1 MCLTNFLRTIHNMVY
16 NALKLFMDM
25 NPPLFDECTSNYKP
39 QRQFEKDKTVERQQA
54 WENVRQKA
62 IENRGDKG
70 PFPETLRAPQQFV
83 SPESVAAVEADQMI
97 DYLPAALA
105 EVSLQGQEGD
115 FDLMEGEEGDSL
127 ISEDQQAQMQMRS
140 QMQND
145 DEELEDGESIPADLI
160 PAEAIVTNATDDSA
174 SNIRRKSQLPGERV
188 VLRKQ
193 TKANEKLDSKQISY
207 RR

>member
-1 MCLTNFLRTIHNMVY
+1 MVY

-39 QRQFEKDKTVERQQA
+39 QRQFEKEKTSERQKA
-54 WENVRQKA
+54 WESVRQKA

-70 PFPETLRAPQQFV
+70 PLPETLKAPQQFI
-83 SPESVAAVEADQMI
+83 SPESVAAVEAEQLI

-105 EVSLQGQEGD
+105 EVSLQGQEGE

-140 QMQND
+140 QFNN
-145 DEELEDGESIPADLI
+145 DEEEYDDGESIPADLI
-160 PAEAIVTNATDDSA
+160 PAEAIVTNSTDDSA
-174 SNIRRKSQLPGERV
+174 SNIRRKSQLPGEEGED
-188 VLRKQ
+188 
-193 TKANEKLDSKQISY
+193 EKTSH
-207 RR
+207 